1 MSESIIYAC
10 DDRNCYLKVQR
21 FKKARLVYC
30 IAVSAG
36 YTGLRVRV
44 HTYPICVIMSII
56 IRPIVIN

>member
-1 MSESIIYAC
+1 
-10 DDRNCYLKVQR
+10 
-21 FKKARLVYC
+21 VYC

-56 IRPIVIN
+56 IRPIVINWQTEQTYYNTISLAHVHYAHT